1 MSRIPSLAL
10 LFISAITLFQL
21 PAVADTYQTLL
32 LGSDAE
38 VFLYG
43 IDDSKVVLVNPPG
56 FYCGLTAVTPCYI
69 TFVNGVDVSRTLIP
83 PILSPTMN
91 GSMGPGCAPLP
102 ANAVVS
108 SYLCVNGYEAYA
120 GEFPVPGQVRGIT
133 GIFNGP
139 DPLANRVEGG
149 IPEPGQNF
157 IAENSFGD
165 IVFDDSQNEYIIEE
179 VDLTSRGIP
188 EPGSMLLVGTGIA
201 AAISMRRRLFR

>member
-10 LFISAITLFQL
+10 LLLTAITLFQQ

-32 LGSDAE
+32 LNSDAE

-43 IDDSKVVLVNPPG
+43 IDDNEVVLENPPG
-56 FYCGLTAVTPCYI
+56 FYCSLTAVTPCYI
-69 TFVNGVDVSRTLIP
+69 TFVNGVDVSRSLIP
-83 PILSPTMN
+83 PMLSPHMN
-91 GSMGPGCAPLP
+91 GPTGPGCAALP

-120 GEFPVPGQVRGIT
+120 AEFPVPGQIRGIT

-139 DPLANRVEGG
+139 DPVADLVEGG

-165 IVFDDSQNEYIIEE
+165 IVFDDSQSELIIEA

-201 AAISMRRRLFR
+201 AAISIRRRLFR